1 MYFKVRME
9 GLARNMMCGQVQQV
23 HVHLENRGAHPLHK
37 LRVATTHPGFFT
49 FSPGNH
55 SSSPDNSNDVT
66 SVYPTKSQPCEAD
79 SEEQV
84 VQQVE
89 QQPVVEVSTVPIFHW
104 GLCV

>member
-1 MYFKVRME
+1 ME

-49 FSPGNH
+49 FSRGNH
-55 SSSPDNSNDVT
+55 SNSPDNTNDVA

-89 QQPVVEVSTVPIFHW
+89 QQPVVEVSTIPTLLI
-104 GLCV
+104 GLSVNSH